1 MTLQEA
7 FGPTVI
13 IYKDVLITRVSSA
26 YETTTANSISCTYD
40 YIELDNGQTLRG
52 LKVRQRFYEL
62 IDENFRSQ
70 TRTDLYVCNGEL
82 DGGLRSDGKMMLDH
96 GYSNSPWEFIAFF
109 GPLFFLGILWFGL
122 LILSKAIPDGHIG
135 GILGGFAMVGIGGVV
150 FLDMIRAIRRKCKT
164 APFFRQVLK
173 DNERQYRERLAR
185 AQTRG

>member
-26 YETTTANSISCTYD
+26 YETTTPNSISCVYD
-40 YIELDNGQTLRG
+40 YIELDNGQTIRS

-82 DGGLRSDGKMMLDH
+82 DGGLRSDGKLMLDY
-96 GYSNSPWEFIAFF
+96 GYTNSPWELIAFL
-109 GPLFFLGILWFGL
+109 GPAFFLGLLWFGL
-122 LILSKAIPDGHIG
+122 LILSKAIPEGHIG
-135 GILGGFAMVGIGGVV
+135 GILGGIAMVGIGGVV
-150 FLDMIRAIRRKCKT
+150 FLDMIRAIRKKLKT
-164 APFFRQVLK
+164 APFFRQLLK

-185 AQTRG
+185 AQAQG